1 MNLLRTTRT
10 YATYANA
17 EKALAKTLTA
27 FGASLDSVRY
37 LIATTPEGRFAPVLV
52 GATYIPFAVNAD
64 ITVVG

>member
-17 EKALAKTLTA
+17 EKALAKTLNLA
-27 FGASLDSVRY
+27 NLSLFNARY

-52 GATYIPFAVNAD
+52 GATYLPFAVNAN